1 MEPKLLERCSTATD
15 RTDRAINSR
24 SDEQRVSQA
33 KSDLESLERSY
44 RSSSRTLPSMVFG
57 LIAAVMVLMAYS
69 LFGGRIDREM
79 FTTDVTPVHVELN
92 PISSRKQ
99 TAQNPR
105 NMQL

>member
-1 MEPKLLERCSTATD
+1 MEPKLLERQSTAKECARD
-15 RTDRAINSR
+15 QRI
-24 SDEQRVSQA
+24 DEHQRVRQA

-44 RSSSRTLPSMVFG
+44 RSSSRTLQSMVFG
-57 LIAAVMVLMAYS
+57 LIAAVMALMAYS
-69 LFGGRIDREM
+69 LFGGRVDREM

-99 TAQNPR
+99 TAQNPQ